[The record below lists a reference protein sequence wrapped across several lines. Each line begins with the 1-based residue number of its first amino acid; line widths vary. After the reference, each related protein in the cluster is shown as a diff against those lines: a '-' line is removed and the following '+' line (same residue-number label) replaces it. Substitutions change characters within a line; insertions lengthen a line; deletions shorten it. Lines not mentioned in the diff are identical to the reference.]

1 MVGNPFVFGRQDGE
15 RERGGVSAVCSAT
28 VSWSRYILAGKH
40 EMEHCCNDTKRGE
53 TEALGEKAVP
63 EPICAP
69 QFQHILIWYWTS
81 ASAMTDLPLTA
92 STVKGKVAPVHNMK
106 VYRGV
111 EVKVHSHYC
120 SVLDECECLS
130 SRPGRSQPGKEPD
143 THWIG
148 GWVGP
153 IADLNVFG
161 KVIFYPCRGFELLI
175 VQPIP

>member
-15 RERGGVSAVCSAT
+15 RERGGGLVPCVVPLSLDHVT
-28 VSWSRYILAGKH
+28 YWQ
-40 EMEHCCNDTKRGE
+40 ENCCNDTKRGE
-53 TEALGEKAVP
+53 TEAVGEKAVP